1 MVDIWFSNCCRR
13 SSARKTLPWWQNVK
27 EDGQEERIVGHK
39 KFMLELDIHTFSKAK
54 SNVKNEKFEKG
65 EYLKARRDTNSAG

>member
-1 MVDIWFSNCCRR
+1 M
-13 SSARKTLPWWQNVK
+13 K